1 MAYVPA
7 TKEEL
12 QKRGNF
18 LGGLNNFFTYGT
30 LDGSVPEKFKNRNNS
45 LPNNQRKSGL
55 ANLGKEYKGDEN
67 AATIVAASYNP
78 NAAGAN
84 PYVRDLLEIEI
95 EAPKPPKPPKP
106 DEDPRRG
113 SVPAPSD
120 PNNTGATG
128 TQMGGLA
135 GGSLSG
141 GWSDEEF
148 RQMLSDKYGIAVKN
162 PFDSAP
168 LPNTPR
174 GDSQI
179 RLENGQMTL
188 GDTSEVGRQALP
200 QDFYDTLG
208 QNPGGSG
215 FTGARAVGMDAH
227 SGKKLP
233 KGDMAAGAEAIG
245 AGSTLPI
252 SGTQPITEV
261 AAKGME
267 QNRAPLASGEDLVVG
282 EDGYYGGGLSDRS
295 RAFLDYD
302 GPGGSAMALRAAE
315 ASQGIMYDRG
325 QHKAL
330 NAEGEFEDVTKE
342 GARLRAS
349 GKIGAQTLLDKYMQS
364 APKDAL
370 EKTLETGDPQSVSE
384 NQMPGMDQAVKWSPL
399 SPSPAAGSEVN
410 TQSMYSSA
418 PIEGFNK
425 DIESPGAEDFTSEST
440 LNLMR
445 RLNKI

>member
-1 MAYVPA
+1 
-7 TKEEL
+7 
-12 QKRGNF
+12 
-18 LGGLNNFFTYGT
+18 
-30 LDGSVPEKFKNRNNS
+30 
-45 LPNNQRKSGL
+45 
-55 ANLGKEYKGDEN
+55 
-67 AATIVAASYNP
+67 
-78 NAAGAN
+78 
-84 PYVRDLLEIEI
+84 
-95 EAPKPPKPPKP
+95 
-106 DEDPRRG
+106 
-113 SVPAPSD
+113 
-120 PNNTGATG
+120 
-128 TQMGGLA
+128 MGGLA